1 MPRLL
6 FEKTGDAVFI
16 SHLDLMRLFQRAFK
30 RGGLKLKHTQG
41 FTPRALVSIA
51 LPLSVGVESVCELL
65 DYELEGQTVSHDE
78 VVSRLNA
85 TMPQG
90 VRVRESYDT
99 GSKLKLLTHLRCR
112 ITLEYDQGIPEGAV
126 EGITALFSRESLLV
140 EKKGKNGPVMQDII
154 PMLSDLTINVET
166 QGELTLLFTA
176 CAQNP
181 TLNPQQLIHA
191 IGENLPQCR
200 PDFARIRRLEVL
212 TAQGEVFR

>member
-30 RGGLKLKHTQG
+30 RGGLNLKHTQG

-51 LPLSVGVESVCELL
+51 LPLSVGVESICELL

-85 TMPQG
+85 TMPRG

-99 GSKLKLLTHLRCR
+99 ADKLKLLTHLRCC
-112 ITLEYDQGIPEGAV
+112 ITQEYDQGIPEGAV
-126 EGITALFSRESLLV
+126 EEITALFSRESLLV

-154 PMLSDLTINVET
+154 PMLSDLTIT
-166 QGELTLLFTA
+166 ARTGQELTLLFTA

-191 IGENLPQCR
+191 IGENLPQYQ

-212 TAQGEVFR
+212 NAQGEVFR